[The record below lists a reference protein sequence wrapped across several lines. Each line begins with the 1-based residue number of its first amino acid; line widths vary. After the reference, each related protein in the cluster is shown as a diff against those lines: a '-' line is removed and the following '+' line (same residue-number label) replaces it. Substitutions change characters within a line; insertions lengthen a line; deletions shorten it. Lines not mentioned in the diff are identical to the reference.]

1 MPSDVT
7 KPAEPTPTDAKP
19 AETAA
24 PVASTPTETTAA
36 EATTADVATTPAAPT
51 ETAPTEAPPPAA
63 VAAPEPEPAPI
74 PPRQGTPLN
83 DAALDQLFRAA
94 RTQYG
99 WTGAAVSDDDL
110 RGIFDLM
117 KWGPTS
123 ANSSPARFLFLRT
136 QSAKDRLRPALSSG
150 NLQKTMLAPVTVIVA
165 YDPKFYDY
173 LPRLFPHTDAKPWF
187 TSNPELSQETAFRNG
202 TLQGAYF
209 IMAARAL
216 GFGVGP
222 MSGFDNAKVDAEF
235 LSDRGWKSNFLVNLG
250 HGDPTAEKPRGPRFW
265 FDETCLIL

>member
-1 MPSDVT
+1 MPSDVA
-7 KPAEPTPTDAKP
+7 KPVEPTPPP
-19 AETAA
+19 AATETSPPAATAEATPASAEAAPAPASAEAA
-24 PVASTPTETTAA
+24 PVA
-36 EATTADVATTPAAPT
+36 
-51 ETAPTEAPPPAA
+51 PP
-63 VAAPEPEPAPI
+63 APEPEPL
-74 PPRQGTPLN
+74 PPRQGSPLN
-83 DAALDQLFRAA
+83 DAALDQLFRSA

-99 WTGAAVSDDDL
+99 WTGASVSDEDL
-110 RGIFDLM
+110 RAIFDLM

-123 ANSSPARFLFLRT
+123 ANSSPARFLFIRT
-136 QSAKDRLRPALSSG
+136 QSAKERLRPALSSG
-150 NLQKTMLAPVTVIVA
+150 NLQKTMLAPITVIVA

-187 TSNPELSQETAFRNG
+187 TSNPELGQETAFRNG

-222 MSGFDNAKVDAEF
+222 MSGFDNAKVDAEL

-250 HGDPTAEKPRGPRFW
+250 HGDPAAEKPRGPRFW
-265 FDETCLIL
+265 FDESCLVL

>member
-7 KPAEPTPTDAKP
+7 KPAEPKP
-19 AETAA
+19 E
-24 PVASTPTETTAA
+24 P
-36 EATTADVATTPAAPT
+36 TTPAVAPETATPAVAT
-51 ETAPTEAPPPAA
+51 ETATPAA
-63 VAAPEPEPAPI
+63 TEPAPAPTAEAAPATAEVATATPPVPEPEPL
-74 PPRQGTPLN
+74 PPRQGSPLN
-83 DAALDQLFRAA
+83 DAALDQLFRSA

-99 WTGAAVSDDDL
+99 WTGAAVSDEDL
-110 RGIFDLM
+110 RAIFDLM

-123 ANSSPARFLFLRT
+123 ANSSPARFLFIRT

-187 TSNPELSQETAFRNG
+187 TSNPELAHETAFRNG

-209 IMAARAL
+209 MMAARAL
-216 GFGVGP
+216 GFGLGP

-235 LSDRGWKSNFLVNLG
+235 LADRGWKSNFLVNLG
-250 HGDPTAEKPRGPRFW
+250 HGDPAAEKPRGPRFW
-265 FDETCLIL
+265 FDETCLVL